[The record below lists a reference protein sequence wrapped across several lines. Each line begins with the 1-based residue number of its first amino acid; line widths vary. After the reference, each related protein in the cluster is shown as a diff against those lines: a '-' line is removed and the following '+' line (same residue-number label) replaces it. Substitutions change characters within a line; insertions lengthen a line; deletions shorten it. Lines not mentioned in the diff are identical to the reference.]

1 MAKRKNISAID
12 VGTTKIATITANV
25 RSESNI
31 EVLGVGVVPSRG
43 LHKGIVVN
51 MDEAKQSIAA
61 SVREAQRAS
70 GIRIDSA
77 YVGVPGRH
85 MSSFNNRG
93 VVAISHGDRLV
104 RPQDLKRVL
113 SAARSVCVPEGKQV
127 LHAIPR
133 FYALD
138 GQEMIKQPVGM
149 HGTRL
154 DVETHIIT
162 ASVTSIQNLAKCV
175 RSVGVDVEDLILEP
189 LASGEAVLTPEER
202 ETGVILADIG
212 GGTTDIAIFKNGSIY
227 HTSILPVGGYQVT
240 SDISIG
246 LDLPFKIADEMKKKY
261 GNVTPDLELGETIQ
275 VEENGHSVSHRT
287 LCRIIRSRMEELL
300 DLILLE
306 MPTTD
311 YHSLVPSGLVL
322 IGGTANLTG
331 LVDLGHSVLHML
343 VRKGQLS
350 VNIYGVTDILRDPA
364 FASTV
369 GLILW
374 QARKRG
380 GAARQ
385 VEVKRPREVN
395 GFPKARAFFESNH
408 NKLLAKYEGKY
419 IAILNREVIDAD
431 DDFSLLAERVYSR
444 YGYKDIYMPKV
455 ERKGTIL
462 HIPTPQVK
470 KG

>member
-1 MAKRKNISAID
+1 LAKRKIISAID
-12 VGTTKIATITANV
+12 VGTTKIATIIANV
-25 RSESNI
+25 RAESNI
-31 EVLGVGVVPSRG
+31 EILGVGVVPSRG

-51 MDEAKQSIAA
+51 MGEAKQSIAA

-77 YVGVPGRH
+77 YVGVTGRH
-85 MSSFNNRG
+85 ISSFNNRG
-93 VVAISHGDRLV
+93 VVAIRNGDRLV

-113 SAARSVCVPEGKQV
+113 SAARSVPVPEGKQV

-133 FYALD
+133 SYAVD

-149 HGTRL
+149 HGTKL
-154 DVETHIIT
+154 AVETHIIT
-162 ASVTSIQNLAKCV
+162 ASVISIQNLAKCI
-175 RSVGVDVEDLILEP
+175 RNVGVDIEDFILEP

-202 ETGVILADIG
+202 ETGVIMADIG
-212 GGTTDIAIFKNGSIY
+212 GGTTDIAVFKNGSIY
-227 HTSILPVGGYQVT
+227 HTSILPVAGYQVT

-246 LDLPFKIADEMKKKY
+246 LGLPFTIAEEMKKKY
-261 GNVTPDLELGETIQ
+261 GDVTPHLELGEVVQ
-275 VEENGHSVSHRT
+275 VKENGHSVSHRT

-311 YHSLVPSGLVL
+311 YRSLAPSGLVI

-331 LVDLGHSVLHML
+331 LVDLGHLVLHMPI
-343 VRKGQLS
+343 RKGQLS
-350 VNIYGVTDILRDPA
+350 ANIYGVTDILHDSA
-364 FASTV
+364 FATTV

-374 QARKRG
+374 QAKEQG
-380 GAARQ
+380 GVARQ
-385 VEVKRPREVN
+385 VEVKQPRGLTE
-395 GFPKARAFFESNH
+395 FQKARAFFESNH
-408 NKLLAKYEGKY
+408 NKLVAKYEGKY

-455 ERKGTIL
+455 ERKRAIL
-462 HIPTPQVK
+462 HIPTPHVK
-470 KG
+470 KR